1 MIRRL
6 SLINPLL
13 LGASAAVV
21 AVVVGALLG
30 YAGIIITI
38 VALAG
43 LAGVFW
49 ALSDMEVGIWGMVAI
64 ITLLPFAT
72 LPVKIVFTPT
82 FLDLAMGGVLCVYLM
97 QWMSGRRWRFTVT
110 PAHAPILA
118 FIVMA
123 VFAFVAGLN
132 NGPLT
137 SNLARHFAEFIL
149 SIAFSFVV
157 VDWIDSRERLARIV
171 GVILLCGAAAAF
183 IGIALYAIPESL
195 AERMLSALRVVGYPS
210 GGVLQYIESNPEL
223 GQRAIGT
230 SVNPNAFGGLLAIV
244 GALAAPQMAASQ
256 PVFGPRWRWLWA
268 TAFLAIVIC
277 LILTFSRMAMA
288 GLVLAMIGIAA
299 ARYRRLLG
307 LVVIGAAVVIVLPFT
322 QDYVLRFVAGA
333 QGADLATQM
342 RFGEYKDALILLSR
356 YPVIGVGFSGTPDID
371 IYLGVSNAYLSIAQQ
386 MGFVGLAILL
396 LILIVVFGWAFDHR
410 RKAYA
415 DPRLESLF
423 LGSHAALVAA
433 LVVGVGDHYFVNL
446 DFQPAQTLFWM
457 VIGLGLSATR
467 LSRASA
473 QIAPVV

>member
-1 MIRRL
+1 MTRRL
-6 SLINPLL
+6 SFISPLL
-13 LGASAAVV
+13 LGVSAAVV
-21 AVVVGALLG
+21 AVVIGALLG
-30 YAGIIITI
+30 YTGILITI
-38 VALAG
+38 IALIG

-49 ALSDMEVGIWGMVAI
+49 ALSDMETGMWGIVAI

-82 FLDLAMGGVLCVYLM
+82 FLDLAMGGVLFVYLM
-97 QWMSGRRWRFTVT
+97 QWMSGRRYRLTVT

-137 SNLARHFAEFIL
+137 SNLARHFGEFIL

-157 VDWIDSRERLARIV
+157 VDWIDSREKLARIA
-171 GVILLCGAAAAF
+171 GVIVLCGAAAAF

-195 AERMLSALRVVGYPS
+195 AERLLSALRVVGYPS

-244 GALAAPQMAASQ
+244 GALAAPQVAASR

-268 TAFLAIVIC
+268 TSFLVIVIC

-433 LVVGVGDHYFVNL
+433 LVVGLGDHYFMNL

-457 VIGLGLSATR
+457 IIGLSLSATR

>member
-6 SLINPLL
+6 PFISPLL
-13 LGASAAVV
+13 LGATAAV
-21 AVVVGALLG
+21 AAAAVGALLG
-30 YAGIIITI
+30 YAGILITLI
-38 VALAG
+38 ALIG

-49 ALSDMEVGIWGMVAI
+49 ALSDMEIGMWGIVAI

-82 FLDLAMGGVLCVYLM
+82 YLDLAMGGVLCVYLM
-97 QWMSGRRWRFTVT
+97 QWMSGRRYRLTVT
-110 PAHAPILA
+110 PAHGPILA

-157 VDWIDSRERLARIV
+157 VDWIDSREKLARIV
-171 GVILLCGAAAAF
+171 GVIVLCGAAAAF
-183 IGIALYAIPESL
+183 IGAVLYAIPESL
-195 AERMLSALRVVGYPS
+195 AERLLSALRVVGYPS

-244 GALAAPQMAASQ
+244 GALVAPQVAASR

-268 TAFLAIVIC
+268 TSFLVIVIC

-322 QDYVLRFVAGA
+322 QNYVLRFVAGA

-415 DPRLESLF
+415 DPLLEPLF

-433 LVVGVGDHYFVNL
+433 LVVGLGDHYFVNL

-457 VIGLGLSATR
+457 IIGLGLSATR
-467 LSRASA
+467 LSRTSA

>member
-1 MIRRL
+1 MTRRL
-6 SLINPLL
+6 SFISPLL
-13 LGASAAVV
+13 LGVSAAVV
-21 AVVVGALLG
+21 AVVIGALLG
-30 YAGIIITI
+30 YTGILITI
-38 VALAG
+38 IALIG

-49 ALSDMEVGIWGMVAI
+49 ALSDMEVGIWGIVAI

-97 QWMSGRRWRFTVT
+97 QWMSGRRYRFTVT

-157 VDWIDSRERLARIV
+157 VDWIDSREKLARTV
-171 GVILLCGAAAAF
+171 GVIVLCGAAAAF
-183 IGIALYAIPESL
+183 IGAVLYAVPESL
-195 AERMLSALRVVGYPS
+195 AERLLSALRVVGYPS

-244 GALAAPQMAASQ
+244 GALAAPQVAASQ

-433 LVVGVGDHYFVNL
+433 LVVGLGDHYFVNL

-457 VIGLGLSATR
+457 IIGLGLSATR

>member
-1 MIRRL
+1 MIRRPPFI
-6 SLINPLL
+6 SPLL
-13 LGASAAVV
+13 LGATAAV
-21 AVVVGALLG
+21 AAAAVGALLG
-30 YAGIIITI
+30 YAGILITIITLI
-38 VALAG
+38 G

-49 ALSDMEVGIWGMVAI
+49 ALSDMEIGMWGIVAI

-82 FLDLAMGGVLCVYLM
+82 FLDLAMGGVLFVYLM
-97 QWMSGRRWRFTVT
+97 QWMSGRRYRLTVT

-157 VDWIDSRERLARIV
+157 VDWIDSREKLARTV
-171 GVILLCGAAAAF
+171 GVIVLCGAAAAF
-183 IGIALYAIPESL
+183 IGAVLYAIPESL
-195 AERMLSALRVVGYPS
+195 AERLLSALRVVGYPS

-244 GALAAPQMAASQ
+244 GALAAPQVAASR

-268 TAFLAIVIC
+268 TSFLVIVIC

-415 DPRLESLF
+415 DPLLESLF

-433 LVVGVGDHYFVNL
+433 LVVGLGDHYFVNL

-467 LSRASA
+467 LSRTSA
-473 QIAPVV
+473 HIAPVV

>member
-1 MIRRL
+1 MTRRL
-6 SLINPLL
+6 SFISPLL
-13 LGASAAVV
+13 LGVSAAVV
-21 AVVVGALLG
+21 AVVIGALLG
-30 YAGIIITI
+30 YTGILITI
-38 VALAG
+38 IALIG

-49 ALSDMEVGIWGMVAI
+49 ALSDMEVGMWGIVAI

-97 QWMSGRRWRFTVT
+97 QWMSGRRYRFTVT

-137 SNLARHFAEFIL
+137 SNLARHFAEFTL

-157 VDWIDSRERLARIV
+157 VDWIDSREKLARIV
-171 GVILLCGAAAAF
+171 GVIVLCGAAAAF
-183 IGIALYAIPESL
+183 IGAVLYAIPESL
-195 AERMLSALRVVGYPS
+195 AERLLSALRVVGYPS

-244 GALAAPQMAASQ
+244 GALAAPQVAASR

-268 TAFLAIVIC
+268 TSFLVIVIC

-415 DPRLESLF
+415 DPLLEPLF

-433 LVVGVGDHYFVNL
+433 L
-446 DFQPAQTLFWM
+446 
-457 VIGLGLSATR
+457 
-467 LSRASA
+467 
-473 QIAPVV
+473 

>member
-49 ALSDMEVGIWGMVAI
+49 ALSDMEVGMWGIVAI

-97 QWMSGRRWRFTVT
+97 QWMSGRRYRFTVT

-171 GVILLCGAAAAF
+171 GVILLCGAAAALT
-183 IGIALYAIPESL
+183 GIALYAVPESL

-244 GALAAPQMAASQ
+244 GALAAPQVAASQ

-433 LVVGVGDHYFVNL
+433 LVVGLGDHYFVNL

-457 VIGLGLSATR
+457 IIGLGLSATR

-473 QIAPVV
+473 QIAAVV

>member
-1 MIRRL
+1 M
-6 SLINPLL
+6 
-13 LGASAAVV
+13 LGATAAV
-21 AVVVGALLG
+21 AAAAVGALLG
-30 YAGIIITI
+30 YAGILITLI
-38 VALAG
+38 ALIG

-49 ALSDMEVGIWGMVAI
+49 ALSDMEIGMWGIVAI

-82 FLDLAMGGVLCVYLM
+82 YLDLAMGGVLCVYLM
-97 QWMSGRRWRFTVT
+97 QWMSGRRYRLTVT
-110 PAHAPILA
+110 PAHGPILA

-157 VDWIDSRERLARIV
+157 VDWIDSREKLARIV
-171 GVILLCGAAAAF
+171 GVIVLCGAAAAF
-183 IGIALYAIPESL
+183 IGAVLYAIPESL
-195 AERMLSALRVVGYPS
+195 AERLLSALRVVGYPS

-244 GALAAPQMAASQ
+244 GALVAPQVAASR

-268 TAFLAIVIC
+268 TSFLVIVIC

-322 QDYVLRFVAGA
+322 QNYVLRFVAGA

-415 DPRLESLF
+415 DPLLEPLF

-433 LVVGVGDHYFVNL
+433 LVVGLGDHYFVNL

-457 VIGLGLSATR
+457 IIGLGLSATR
-467 LSRASA
+467 LSRTSA